1 MINAAP
7 SGQPALRG
15 HREPEA
21 LLLSCA
27 SGGGLAGWFGRG
39 ETQSDP
45 GLTSVSESILQASG
59 GHVRGRR
66 EIDSE
71 ENAELG
77 SRLSQEGAIRRK
89 IQTLKSLSLALP
101 GLG

>member
-1 MINAAP
+1 MLVEAMCAISSRMINAAP

-15 HREPEA
+15 HHEPEA

-45 GLTSVSESILQASG
+45 GLTSVSES
-59 GHVRGRR
+59 
-66 EIDSE
+66 
-71 ENAELG
+71 NPK
-77 SRLSQEGAIRRK
+77 RLEAM
-89 IQTLKSLSLALP
+89 
-101 GLG
+101 